1 MISLALAAMMLP
13 FISSAQ
19 DPKFDNSTI
28 ADFDLLKYLGTW
40 YEIARYDHSFE
51 RGMDNV
57 VAEYLLREDGK
68 VDVLNSGWKD
78 GKYKVA
84 EGKAKQPDPTGD
96 PAHLRVSFFLFFFS
110 DYDVLM
116 LDDNYQIALVGS
128 KSPNYLWILSRDPSP
143 SDKVV
148 GEVIEEADRRGYDT
162 SKLIWVDQ
170 SMNDIEDVVIL

>member
-1 MISLALAAMMLP
+1 
-13 FISSAQ
+13 
-19 DPKFDNSTI
+19 
-28 ADFDLLKYLGTW
+28 
-40 YEIARYDHSFE
+40 
-51 RGMDNV
+51 
-57 VAEYLLREDGK
+57 
-68 VDVLNSGWKD
+68 
-78 GKYKVA
+78 
-84 EGKAKQPDPTGD
+84 
-96 PAHLRVSFFLFFFS
+96 VSFFLFFFS

>member
-1 MISLALAAMMLP
+1 MVRILTFIPEESNSL
-13 FISSAQ
+13 I
-19 DPKFDNSTI
+19 
-28 ADFDLLKYLGTW
+28 
-40 YEIARYDHSFE
+40 
-51 RGMDNV
+51 
-57 VAEYLLREDGK
+57 LRE
-68 VDVLNSGWKD
+68 
-78 GKYKVA
+78 
-84 EGKAKQPDPTGD
+84 
-96 PAHLRVSFFLFFFS
+96 RVSFFLFFFS

-170 SMNDIEDVVIL
+170 SMFPTLTRRFCKSSHATAESCALL